1 MYIYGLTLTLGTR
14 SKDSNIISLIS
25 RTSISKYNKL
35 IIISSG
41 SSIDTNL
48 DIIIIKIENASISR
62 ASRDS
67 LFLTSSTLSRNS
79 ILIFLLSS
87 NILTRVIV
95 RSTNS
100 RGFYQILNY
109 FFRFF
114 YKGNLLFYT
123 FILNI

>member
-1 MYIYGLTLTLGTR
+1 MTLGTR

-48 DIIIIKIENASISR
+48 DIIIIKIENTSISR
-62 ASRDS
+62 VSRDS
-67 LFLTSSTLSRNS
+67 LFLTGSTLSRNG

-114 YKGNLLFYT
+114 LKEIYSSIRLY
-123 FILNI
+123 